1 MPLFLHLKKI
11 KNGVKNEMK
20 VKEYKHQQKQSL
32 YGFKKNWKAD
42 LFIGVSRNV
51 WCQDVLFLSKSISK
65 LQS

>member
-20 VKEYKHQQKQSL
+20 VKEYKHKQKQSL
-32 YGFKKNWKAD
+32 YGFKKNWKAG

-51 WCQDVLFLSKSISK
+51 WC
-65 LQS
+65 

>member
-32 YGFKKNWKAD
+32 YGFKKTGKPIY
-42 LFIGVSRNV
+42 LLG
-51 WCQDVLFLSKSISK
+51 
-65 LQS
+65 